1 MGTTP
6 VREDD
11 PARQSVLEELRR
23 AAIQT
28 YGEDRA
34 AQALLQAALQAAATS
49 IWRVTQESL
58 DPAGNEP

>member
-1 MGTTP
+1 

-11 PARQSVLEELRR
+11 PARQSVLAELRR
-23 AAIQT
+23 AAIET

-34 AQALLQAALQAAATS
+34 AQAMLQAALQAAATA